1 MSATYQFKGKLIKVQ
16 SMTRRLPNG
25 HLARLD
31 VIEHPGAVLIVPF
44 LDPQHLIFIHQF
56 RPVLNTYLYEL
67 PAGTLN
73 LGEGPRVC
81 ASRELMEETGVMA
94 GKIKRIGKI
103 VPVPGY
109 STEVISIFKAEDLSS
124 DENVLP
130 SQIGSSK
137 KWKVP
142 QVLKHK
148 EADEVIRVCVLSVS
162 QIRTFFRR
170 GKIFDAKT
178 ICALAFCG
186 IL

>member
-1 MSATYQFKGKLIKVQ
+1 MHYQFKGKLIKVQ
-16 SMTRRLPNG
+16 SRTQRLPNG
-25 HLARLD
+25 RLARLD
-31 VIEHPGAVLIVPF
+31 VIDHPGAVLIIPF
-44 LDPQHLIFIHQF
+44 LDPLHLIFIHQF

-73 LGEGPRVC
+73 PGEVPSAC

-109 STEVISIFKAEDLSS
+109 STEVIAIFKTEDLKA
-124 DENVLP
+124 DETILP
-130 SQIGSSK
+130 SQKGSSR
-137 KWKVP
+137 KWKVSR
-142 QVLKHK
+142 VLRHK

-170 GKIFDAKT
+170 GKIYDAKT